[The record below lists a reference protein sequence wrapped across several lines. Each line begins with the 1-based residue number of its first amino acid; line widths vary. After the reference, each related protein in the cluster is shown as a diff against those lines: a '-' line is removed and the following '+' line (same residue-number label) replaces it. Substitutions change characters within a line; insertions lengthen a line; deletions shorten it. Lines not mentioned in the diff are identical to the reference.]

1 MDNTTLGLARLYD
14 IYHMDSPSNATGIWK
29 HWKLIT
35 GGLSVLF
42 VAAVA
47 VDVVLWYSLSKDNTA
62 AQTLNDI
69 IASQPPAPQTDEEKT
84 ALLDRMSAAHRE
96 AVAQI
101 EAENPKGAKQ
111 IPAAAMP
118 TPVPAGE
125 TAPSE
130 NDPVVQAKIQLM
142 DSMIKAHQ
150 NN

>member
-1 MDNTTLGLARLYD
+1 
-14 IYHMDSPSNATGIWK
+14 MDSPSNATGIWK

-47 VDVVLWYSLSKDNTA
+47 VDVVLWYSLNKDNSA
-62 AQTLNDI
+62 VQTLNDI
-69 IASQPPAPQTDEEKT
+69 IASQPPAPQTDEDKI
-84 ALLDRMSAAHRE
+84 ALLEKMSAAHKE

-101 EAENPKGAKQ
+101 QAEDPKGAKS
-111 IPAAAMP
+111 IPTASMP

-125 TAPSE
+125 TAPSQT
-130 NDPVVQAKIQLM
+130 DPVVQAKIQLM